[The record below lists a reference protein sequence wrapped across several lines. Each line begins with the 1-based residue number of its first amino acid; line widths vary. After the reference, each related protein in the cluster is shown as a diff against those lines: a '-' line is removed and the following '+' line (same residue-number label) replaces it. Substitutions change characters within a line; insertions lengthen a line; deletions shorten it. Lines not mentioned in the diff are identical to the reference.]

1 MPFNCFRE
9 APIPENWPGA
19 VLWGLEKV
27 ERRPGVRSSGLGGP
41 RGRAGRRR
49 SRHSI
54 NNFVVGGGVDN
65 VQPHRLAVAQRGRH
79 AKRCFV
85 ARRRDRASVRRL
97 RVSAP
102 RKKVMMLTS
111 GSWMARKYRNMASL
125 SRSNNVAAPPLEG
138 LAEGLPWGG
147 SSAPSARG
155 SAIALGVH
163 QCVSDAS
170 ARVPNEGGRVSLS
183 ELKGEEMPNQPRA
196 NGFLVPPVGS
206 SGTSYAGRSAPA
218 DFPDGGPNYG
228 DRFFWVHAPSWA
240 RVSDL

>member
-54 NNFVVGGGVDN
+54 SNFVVGGGVDN

-85 ARRRDRASVRRL
+85 ARRRDRASVRRH
-97 RVSAP
+97 SAP

-111 GSWMARKYRNMASL
+111 GSWMARKYRNMASI

-138 LAEGLPWGG
+138 FAEGLPWGG
-147 SSAPSARG
+147 SSAPSVARAAARAHSGCINATPTRARG
-155 SAIALGVH
+155 SQMKVGECRSPSSKERKCQISPART
-163 QCVSDAS
+163 AS
-170 ARVPNEGGRVSLS
+170 SC
-183 ELKGEEMPNQPRA
+183 PR
-196 NGFLVPPVGS
+196 
-206 SGTSYAGRSAPA
+206 
-218 DFPDGGPNYG
+218 
-228 DRFFWVHAPSWA
+228 
-240 RVSDL
+240 